1 MGVRQGVMEKVRQG
15 VVGVRQG
22 VVEKVRSDEAR
33 GGGGEA
39 RGDEE
44 GEE

>member
-1 MGVRQGVMEKVRQG
+1 MRQG

-22 VVEKVRSDEAR
+22 VMKKVRSDEVR

-39 RGDEE
+39 RGDEG